1 MKKFLIFIMI
11 LLLSSAVFAGEETKS
26 AYTLSELIN
35 FALLNSPAIAATEK
49 SVEAGKYSVD
59 SAKSEKNFKLNFNAS
74 AMKYEYAI
82 PLVPISGPIYSL
94 ANLPPFDNSIGAL
107 GTTFS
112 LPLYTGG
119 RIEGNISAK
128 EYEKLISENNLKLQK
143 QELIYNL
150 SGIYYKIMQLEK
162 DILFFRENIKQ
173 FEDHKKDVEFALK
186 AGTAAKVELIKTE
199 TKLAQ
204 ARYSLLLVENGLQSS
219 YELLKTLMG
228 YENKNGIAV
237 VYEDAAPR
245 EILTFDDCVKKTLLQ
260 RPDYK
265 AALNKVKMNEAR
277 KKVAQSLGKPNINFN
292 GFYYDNIGNN
302 QMRFVDNWQAGFSLA
317 IPILD
322 GGLTKAE
329 VEKNKKNVE
338 EAVKQ
343 EEAVRQN
350 IIKEVKDAYLNIENA
365 RGRIAVLKDS
375 IALAE
380 ENYRIEK
387 LKFKAGSST
396 STDLFDAQA
405 DLLRTKTDY
414 WQAVYDEKIALAA
427 LKKAMGDE

>member
-1 MKKFLIFIMI
+1 MKKILIFII
-11 LLLSSAVFAGEETKS
+11 VLLLSSTAFAGEEARS
-26 AYTLSELIN
+26 AYTLSDIIN
-35 FALLNSPAIAATEK
+35 FALINSPAIAAAEK
-49 SVEAGKYSVD
+49 SVEAEKYSVD

-74 AMKYEYAI
+74 AMKYEYSI
-82 PLVPISGPIYSL
+82 PLVPISGPITSL

-107 GTTFS
+107 GATFN

-119 RIEGNISAK
+119 RIEGNISVK
-128 EYEKLISENNLKLQK
+128 EYEKLIAENNLKLQK

-150 SGIYYKIMQLEK
+150 SGIYYKIMQFEK
-162 DILFFRENIKQ
+162 DILFFKENIKQ
-173 FEDHKKDVEFALK
+173 FEDHKRDAEFAFK
-186 AGTAAKVELIKTE
+186 AGTAPKIELIKTE

-204 ARYSLLLVENGLQSS
+204 ARHNLLLVENGLESS

-228 YENKNGIAV
+228 YEKNDITII
-237 VYEDAAPR
+237 YEDTAPR
-245 EILTFDDCVKKTLLQ
+245 EILPVEDCVKKTLLQ

-265 AALNKVKMNEAR
+265 AALNKIKMNEAR
-277 KKVAQSLGKPNINFN
+277 KKTAQSLGKPNINFN

-322 GGLTKAE
+322 GGLMAAE
-329 VEKNKKNVE
+329 VEKNKKNIEKAKKEE
-338 EAVKQ
+338 EAL
-343 EEAVRQN
+343 RQN
-350 IIKEVKDAYLNIENA
+350 IVKEIKDAYLNIENA

-387 LKFKAGSST
+387 LKFKAGVST